1 MNSETDNNQV
11 TFNLDG
17 EDEEDDELLETPDE
31 IQQGL
36 DDIGIEAE
44 GRHDPKVAET
54 EASEFGVDD
63 REEEAG
69 RTESEQ
75 GELFYDVEQDQQTL
89 GGESATRCKW
99 K

>member
-1 MNSETDNNQV
+1 MSSETDNNQV
-11 TFNLDG
+11 TFNLHG

-54 EASEFGVDD
+54 AASEFGVDD

-75 GELFYDVEQDQQTL
+75 VP
-89 GGESATRCKW
+89 C
-99 K
+99 